1 MLINETQ
8 KTAVLKTDDDDL
20 RADLAQSRENMRLY
34 TIEVEQVLNV
44 VQKLVDQLEQEV
56 SHRLILLLMSVCN
69 DSFFLIP
76 YSERTF

>member
-56 SHRLILLLMSVCN
+56 SHRLILFSNECLQ
-69 DSFFLIP
+69 
-76 YSERTF
+76 